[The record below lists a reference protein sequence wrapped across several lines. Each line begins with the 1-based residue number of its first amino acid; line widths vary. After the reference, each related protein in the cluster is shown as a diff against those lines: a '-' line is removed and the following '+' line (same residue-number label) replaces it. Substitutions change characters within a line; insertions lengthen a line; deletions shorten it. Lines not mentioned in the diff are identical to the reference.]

1 MFSSPQLGAGLMALA
16 AFLTPVV
23 SFAQQATTNAAPT
36 PDWTVT
42 LGAEAQWE
50 PAYPGANFM
59 RLRPYPAFDIE
70 YKNRFFAKEDML
82 AGVYLVNN
90 ANWSA
95 GFALQYDFTERET
108 SEDAHLH
115 GLRNVPTTPRA
126 KVFLNYTQSAFT
138 WSNSAAQDIGGNREG
153 LVVDTN
159 ATVTLPIGKQLFL
172 TAGPGVTWTNG
183 TYQQTFFGITQSQS
197 AASGLPVYDAHSGAA
212 TGYITAEAD
221 YLITKSL
228 IATVELKFARLYG
241 NAASS
246 PITRRV
252 EQNTDTFALTYTF

>member
-1 MFSSPQLGAGLMALA
+1 MFSSPELGAGLMALA
-16 AFLTPVV
+16 ALLTPVV
-23 SFAQQATTNAAPT
+23 SFAQQTTTNAAPT

-95 GFALQYDFTERET
+95 GLALQYDFTERET

-252 EQNTDTFALTYTF
+252 QQNTDTFALTYTF